1 MTQLKKKRN
10 GVKLDKAEMADVKQ
24 IQELINGY
32 AKRGIM
38 IQKSLSEIY
47 EHIRDFYVLR
57 NKNNNIIGCGALHI
71 NWFDLAEIRSVAIKK
86 NYQGLGHGQ
95 KVVRALLKEAKK
107 LGIITVYALTTSPH
121 FFQNVGFE
129 ETNKKELPSKIW
141 GECIKCSKFPDQC
154 NEIAMVWHIK

>member
-1 MTQLKKKRN
+1 MKHKKRN
-10 GVKLDKAEMADVKQ
+10 GVKLDKAEMSDVKQ
-24 IQELINGY
+24 IQGLINTY

-57 NKNNNIIGCGALHI
+57 NKKNNVIGCGALHI
-71 NWFDLAEIRSVAIKK
+71 NWVDLAEIRSVAVKR
-86 NYQGLGHGQ
+86 NYQGQGYGQ
-95 KVVRALLKEAKK
+95 RIVNSLIREAKN

-121 FFQNVGFE
+121 FFQKVGFE

-141 GECIKCSKFPDQC
+141 GECIKCSKFPDEC
-154 NEIAMVWHIK
+154 NETAMVHHLQ